1 MFIQFAVALRERRLV
16 KALSEMSSSGASVQV
31 VVRLRPMNDFETKHG
46 TLPVITAS
54 GQDKTITVI
63 KGQGPRQIRS
73 SFTFDNVFSAFSS
86 QKEIFD
92 ETLKPVIR

>member
-1 MFIQFAVALRERRLV
+1 
-16 KALSEMSSSGASVQV
+16 
-31 VVRLRPMNDFETKHG
+31 MNDFETKHG

-63 KGQGPRQIRS
+63 KGQGPRQVRS
-73 SFTFDNVFSAFSS
+73 SFTFDHVFSAFSS